1 MLKPN
6 DKQYKSIA
14 KRLAKSFNIK
24 DKDQQTELRQ
34 IIIANDYVIEYKDTQ
49 YFIYMQRL
57 FAEMHNINKTDKSF
71 KI

>member
-1 MLKPN
+1 MIKPN

-24 DKDQQTELRQ
+24 DKDQQAELRQ
-34 IIIANDYVIEYKDTQ
+34 IIIDNDYIVEYKDTQ
-49 YFIYMQRL
+49 YFVYMNRL
-57 FAEMHNINKTDKSF
+57 FAEMHNMNKTGKAF